1 MLPIVRSES
10 VHLHRDI
17 SWIFL
22 PVARCD
28 WFKDGQKVSGR
39 AGARSQGCSEDPHPR
54 PLSRYALC
62 ITRRLHSL
70 RAGAGVMAAS
80 RRVKTL
86 PHFLEAP
93 SGLACRRGLG
103 PGVLLGSPGRA
114 CRWRDSTE
122 QRGVWGYRG
131 RYASPWR
138 RRPAC
143 APAATSG
150 T

>member
-1 MLPIVRSES
+1 
-10 VHLHRDI
+10 
-17 SWIFL
+17 
-22 PVARCD
+22 
-28 WFKDGQKVSGR
+28 
-39 AGARSQGCSEDPHPR
+39 
-54 PLSRYALC
+54 
-62 ITRRLHSL
+62 
-70 RAGAGVMAAS
+70 MAAS

-150 T
+150 TWRPWRGDACHGRAAPQERQRWRADNAAGRCGAHDRMVCVTHDAPYPSRCAMRCYTGCWVPC